1 MDETK
6 NKLALLFR
14 AEKERFVSFVRRR
27 LGDLSGGDA
36 EDIVSDVVY
45 RVLRR
50 IDIVGEIENLT
61 AYLYRSLENRIVDKR
76 RGASPS
82 VSLDEEALQIQRRP
96 AQDRSPDKGIERLDL
111 RERLAQA
118 IGRLSPQERAVFL
131 ATEMDDRS
139 FRDLAEEWG
148 EPIGTLLSRKNRA
161 VTRLQQM
168 LAEYKDPN

>member
-6 NKLALLFR
+6 NRLALLFR
-14 AEKERFVSFVRRR
+14 VEKERFVSFVRRR
-27 LGDLSGGDA
+27 LGDLSRGDA
-36 EDIVSDVVY
+36 EDLVSDVVY

-50 IDIVGEIENLT
+50 IDIVGEIENLA

-76 RGASPS
+76 RGASPGE
-82 VSLDEEALQIQRRP
+82 SLDEEALQFQTKP
-96 AQDRSPDKGIERLDL
+96 VQDRGPDQGLERLDL
-111 RERLAQA
+111 RERLAHA

-161 VTRLQQM
+161 VARLQEM
-168 LAEYKDPN
+168 LAEYKNPN

>member
-6 NKLALLFR
+6 NRLALLFR

-27 LGDLSGGDA
+27 LGDRSRTDA

-76 RGASPS
+76 RGASPRM
-82 VSLDEEALQIQRRP
+82 SLDEEEFQFQRRP
-96 AQDRSPDKGIERLDL
+96 ERERGPDQGLERLDL

-131 ATEMDDRS
+131 ATEVDDRS

-161 VTRLQQM
+161 VARLKKM
-168 LAEYKDPN
+168 LAEYQDPN